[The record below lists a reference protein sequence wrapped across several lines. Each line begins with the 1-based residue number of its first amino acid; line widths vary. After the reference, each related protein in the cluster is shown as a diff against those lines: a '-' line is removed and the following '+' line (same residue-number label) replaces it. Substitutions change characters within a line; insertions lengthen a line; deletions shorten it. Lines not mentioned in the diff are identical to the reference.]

1 MGGQVLHKAPAD
13 KEVQKILTTHP
24 KLCVGVQLWDTDLYQ
39 IKDVEMNRVDDRVAI
54 VTGGGSGIGEA
65 SCELLAEAG
74 ACMVVT
80 DINEEAAQHTAD
92 IIKQRG
98 GRAISLHQDVTEETR
113 WQEVVDTALAE
124 YGKVDVLV
132 NNAGIS
138 GAGIDNI
145 EESTFD
151 DWRRIMN
158 INLDAVYLGCRKAV
172 DVMKKDGGSIVNISS
187 VMGIVAGAG
196 PAYNASKG
204 GVRLLTKSIAAYC
217 GKMEYKIRVNS
228 VHPGYIW
235 TPMIRNIVDGFE
247 DVETE
252 EELYAMLVMLH
263 PIGRLGVA
271 EDIAKGVR
279 FLASD
284 DSSFMTGSELV
295 IDGGY
300 TAV

>member
-1 MGGQVLHKAPAD
+1 
-13 KEVQKILTTHP
+13 
-24 KLCVGVQLWDTDLYQ
+24 
-39 IKDVEMNRVDDRVAI
+39 MNRVDGRVAI

-65 SCELLAEAG
+65 SSALLAEAG
-74 ACMVVT
+74 ACVVVT
-80 DINEEAAQHTAD
+80 DIDEKSAQHTAD
-92 IIKQRG
+92 TINQRG
-98 GRAISLHQDVTEETR
+98 GRAISMQQDVTAETR
-113 WQEVVDTALAE
+113 WQEVVAATLSE
-124 YGKVDVLV
+124 FGKVNILV
-132 NNAGIS
+132 NNAGVS
-138 GAGIDNI
+138 GAGSDNI
-145 EESTFD
+145 EESSFE
-151 DWRRIMN
+151 DWRRIMD
-158 INLDAVYLGCRKAV
+158 INMDAVYLGCRKAV
-172 DVMKKDGGSIVNISS
+172 EVMKEEGGSIVNISS
-187 VMGIVAGAG
+187 VMGIVGGAG

-204 GVRLLTKSIAAYC
+204 GVRLLTKSVAAYC

-235 TPMIRNIVDGFE
+235 TPMIRTIVDGFD

-271 EDIAKGVR
+271 EDIARGVR